1 MALTVLCHILSY
13 TECHVP
19 RLWRLTDCNTAPS
32 TCRDAAGTRCLQPRS
47 LYVTSEGQQQPLQ
60 SSGCVLGSVGVGWEV
75 WGWG

>member
-1 MALTVLCHILSY
+1 MSHLELHG
-13 TECHVP
+13 VP
-19 RLWRLTDCNTAPS
+19 RTPSVELTDCNTAPS
-32 TCRDAAGTRCLQPRS
+32 TCRDVAGTRCLQPRS